1 MIIKRLRVIR
11 AEIRKTVQLII
22 KDFQRIVRFV
32 REDVLSPWGKWLCFL
47 SVILC
52 TALVAGIL
60 VFWKGLVITNL
71 TDTVPWGLW
80 IAIDLSS
87 IAVSAGAFSLCAG
100 VYLFGLK
107 RYEPIARTA
116 TFVGLIGYTM
126 AMLALVLDIGRPD
139 RFWHAMLYWNKHSL
153 LWEVT
158 MCVML
163 YLNVLIFE
171 TMPIFAS
178 LEWLRR
184 KFPKIAQKMEQMHH
198 YAPVLAIIG
207 LGLSSL
213 HQSSLGAMYG
223 VTKARPIWYKPEM
236 SVLFMFSAILGGIA
250 LTLLASMISARLTP
264 RAKINDALIERVAQ
278 FVGYLMIGY
287 LYFRLWDWLAQTYTH
302 EPGRVEGFHLL
313 TTGSLSFN
321 FWFGEM
327 IFGALVPTIIL
338 LYKPARI
345 IPLWRMLALAMIVG
359 GVVAFRFDTNIVGLL
374 TVISY
379 LPGEAVV
386 SYATYT
392 PSLIEW
398 AAGSGIIAYGLL
410 AFSLGVKY
418 LRVVDHRLTS
428 EEHEVVRV
436 KAHEVAPA

>member
-1 MIIKRLRVIR
+1 MKNIIKAIR
-11 AEIRKTVQLII
+11 ETTIT
-22 KDFQRIVRFV
+22 
-32 REDVLSPWGKWLCFL
+32 PWGAWLVCL
-47 SVILC
+47 GVILC
-52 TALVAGIL
+52 CALIGGIM

-71 TDTVPWGLW
+71 TDLVPWGLW
-80 IAIDLSS
+80 ISIDLSS

-116 TFVGLIGYTM
+116 TFIGLIGYTM

-139 RFWHAMLYWNKHSL
+139 RFWKALVYWNTHSL

-163 YLNVLIFE
+163 YLTVLLFE
-171 TMPIFAS
+171 AMPILATFD
-178 LEWLRR
+178 WLRSR
-184 KFPKIAQKMEQMHH
+184 YPRLAERMEHVH
-198 YAPVLAIIG
+198 YYAPVLAIIG

-213 HQSSLGAMYG
+213 HQSSLGAVYG
-223 VTKARPIWYKPEM
+223 VVKARPIWYKPEM
-236 SVLFMFSAILGGIA
+236 AVLFMFSAIVGGIA
-250 LTLLASMISARLTP
+250 LTLLASMLSARLTP
-264 RAKINDALIERVAQ
+264 KAKINDALVERAAH

-287 LYFRLWDWLAQTYTH
+287 LYFRFWDWLAQTYTY
-302 EPGRVEGFHLL
+302 EPGRTEAFEML
-313 TTGSLSFN
+313 TKGSLSFN

-327 IFGALVPTIIL
+327 IFGALLPTFIL
-338 LYKPARI
+338 FYRPARLS
-345 IPLWRMLALAMIVG
+345 PFWRMLALAMIVG

-379 LPGEAVV
+379 LPGQELITYT
-386 SYATYT
+386 SYT
-392 PSLIEW
+392 PSLVEW
-398 AAGSGIIAYGLL
+398 VTGLGIISYGLL

-428 EEHEVVRV
+428 KEHGPVEVNAMDTVRI
-436 KAHEVAPA
+436 